1 MSGEASGPAEIKY
14 PPEIVQAINAVM
26 LEVTYV
32 QKGAVNTFQQ
42 YKYAS
47 DGAILA
53 KVQPAMAK
61 AGLMFFQDELKR
73 EFIADGQLLAITY
86 TFTLAHKSGAIWPIQ
101 YHRTGMSACRNSKGG
116 YDDKSANKC
125 QTAARK
131 YFILG
136 LFLIPTGEDEDPDS
150 HDGETKDAGKP
161 AAKGATKD
169 TSPPPQVKT
178 PPAKAEKPVS
188 YMVPAPAAQAK
199 VKPWCDGAYDTI
211 ATAAHLDTLLG
222 WENDPETVEKMA
234 WLKANW
240 TAQHERLSLIL
251 KEKYAEL
258 EPANG

>member
-1 MSGEASGPAEIKY
+1 MDGEVQIVTPGAGY
-14 PPEIVQAINAVM
+14 PLAIVEAINAVM
-26 LEVTYV
+26 TEVTYV
-32 QKGAVNTFQQ
+32 QKGATNTFQN

-61 AGLMFFQDELKR
+61 AGLIFFQDELKR
-73 EFIADGQLLAITY
+73 EFVAEGTLLAITY
-86 TFTLAHKSGAIWPIQ
+86 TFTLAHKSGVVWPIQ

-136 LFLIPTGEDEDPDS
+136 LFLIPTGEDEDPDA
-150 HDGETKDAGKP
+150 HDGDTKDAG
-161 AAKGATKD
+161 KGATKD
-169 TSPPPQVKT
+169 TSPPPQVTK
-178 PPAKAEKPVS
+178 PKPAKAKPVE
-188 YMVPAPAAQAK
+188 PALDVQARI
-199 VKPWCDGAYDTI
+199 KPWCNGAYDLI
-211 ATAAHLDTLLG
+211 ATATKLDTLLG
-222 WENDPETVEKMA
+222 WEGDAEASEKMA

-240 TAQHERLSLIL
+240 TAQHERLATLL
-251 KEKYAEL
+251 KEKYVEL